1 MSGDSLQ
8 KMMKRRNDAM
18 YADAGIPNNNKIIAS
33 KMGPHGTFL
42 DSAQNHYKELATGEN
57 PELGKKIW
65 NENQQIFYLQF
76 LDSIVRGEIRLEDEV
91 RMWLKDDATWVSKL
105 FPETKSESTQVMMHR
120 IVINRELV
128 RIGVYNTPARVVGST
143 TESITFNTSFRQQAF
158 ESDYYALKQAG
169 GMEIFNRM
177 MAQLYSNLKASE
189 TYATI
194 STLSDFVSQYSRP
207 EQRYPFESRPPA
219 DPYAVMRLEQKN
231 LASLNKEGLGLE
243 MLSTKANEILSR
255 EFEKLVAWIVSPDDL
270 DFLHSSDNAK
280 NVFTF
285 ISGDQALANRSKTKE
300 PMRSEIA
307 FHVIPMLAENIHN
320 GSSEYLNTH
329 IISNGSLA
337 IFLND
342 HTESPAEKYL
352 SSMTDVYMIS
362 APTDAYDRYR
372 FIDCLTK
379 DFRFQAIDRCSSLLY
394 PDRSTRY
401 TGFPTGSQASL
412 SRMDYISRNAALPGH
427 INRNLINHFLENPRG
442 IFERHRTAA
451 TPENHATLDV
461 LVRYDPTIMNNEITR
476 ETTGGN
482 TLYPLTFMGEV
493 AEQRARLPHMRFCY
507 KTLAHRIFHGI
518 DNEAYG
524 VFQRGLTWASRM
536 SKGFAKIGEAFKDAQ
551 IADLAANAPAVVYTA
566 DTRAARK
573 ELRRNA
579 EIIAE
584 RATMLKPNKWGGMLS
599 EMNAGATAQ
608 VPYGYGNISGMYTI
622 LDAIQRGFGNKFD
635 AETQE
640 LVPKFI
646 PIYERVVNN
655 MMNCLPEHICLS
667 PSMVPYIHDSDE
679 MSDIMRVRIVAW
691 YTVFS
696 NFVPP
701 SYFFTGSGTTSTRAP
716 RNPVV
721 KNSKYL
727 GGLTTIGDLMKA
739 AAALDP
745 MNASK
750 DDLTRMYY
758 ISDLASKLCTF
769 PATDN
774 ITGVGGAIAAYN
786 DNTTFIGSERGIC
799 ATQLC
804 FVSESVNSSKLFYNA
819 TETGEVT
826 LEPAELHTIVD
837 DKDIDLIRG
846 KYRHEMKNNTF
857 TSSTSKTTLHP
868 DRISFSD
875 SLFAVAPYI
884 NPVFPLIGRT
894 TELLNPLT
902 FKLYRET
909 VYPAWM
915 KETRPK
921 AFDLRN
927 HLFHNNY
934 PLTGDSY
941 TYSAIDYA
949 LEYTAHLYNEKA
961 YKLFRQTHP
970 SVHEGLAH
978 LFFFPVNGNFNERA
992 PGRIEDFD
1000 RRWNL
1005 TYSYELRES
1014 IAGRLMCLRDITVQA
1029 LTAAYDNNICTPLS
1043 GTIIR
1048 RMETQRFK
1056 SFIGVSEGAI
1066 GMSVKGNYDQLQM
1079 FHAGVKTFRTEAS
1092 INHGAA
1098 VTEKE
1103 KVVVMEFCRGLE
1115 HLGGKGNGWVRDKVN
1130 VPAIMDDLRDPSINI
1145 MNRNMLNGATLG
1157 NDSNIFVLQ
1166 GISSNIGTNGGKQT
1180 IDVCGYWDQRDFVGR
1195 LHDCPEFED
1204 KNQKEWMYDGVAFT
1218 NFIYD
1223 FIKHRE
1229 SSELLPINKY
1239 SLRNIAQTRL
1249 LNFHCNMTSMRM
1261 HDRSHGIHTVTS
1273 RHALGEQREGSIAI
1287 ETSRGRIGY
1296 VTY

>member
-1 MSGDSLQ
+1 ML
-8 KMMKRRNDAM
+8 KRRNDAM
-18 YADAGIPNNNKIIAS
+18 YADSGIPNNNKIISS
-33 KMGPHGTFL
+33 KVGPHGSFI
-42 DSAQNHYKELATGEN
+42 DFAQNRFKEYATHEN
-57 PELGKKIW
+57 PELAKRLY

-76 LDSIVRGEIRLEDEV
+76 LDSIVRGEIRLEDDV
-91 RMWLKDDATWVSKL
+91 RMWLKDDETWVGQL
-105 FPETKSESTQVMMHR
+105 FPETRSESTQVMMHR
-120 IVINRELV
+120 IIINRELV
-128 RIGVYNTPARVVGST
+128 RIGVYNTPARVIGST

-158 ESDYYALKQAG
+158 ETDYYALKQPG
-169 GMEIFNRM
+169 GLEIFNLM
-177 MAQLYSNLKASE
+177 MTQLYSNLKGSE

-194 STLSDFVSQYSRP
+194 STLEDFVSQYSRP
-207 EQRYPFESRPPA
+207 EQRYPFESRPPS

-231 LASLNKEGLGLE
+231 LASLNKDGLGLE

-255 EFEKLVAWIVSPDDL
+255 EFEKLVAWILSPDDL
-270 DFLHSSDNAK
+270 DYLHSSSNAK

-285 ISGDQALANRSKTKE
+285 ISGTQALANRSKTTE

-320 GSSEYLNTH
+320 GSSEYLNTN

-352 SSMTDVYMIS
+352 SSMTDIYMIS
-362 APTDAYDRYR
+362 APSDVYDRYR
-372 FIDCLTK
+372 FVDCLTK

-401 TGFPTGSQASL
+401 TGVPAGSQPAL
-412 SRMDYISRNAALPGH
+412 TRKQYVNNRAAFPGH
-427 INRNLINHFLENPRG
+427 INRNLINKFLERPAS

-461 LVRYDPTIMNNEITR
+461 LVRYDPTIMNNDITR
-476 ETTGGN
+476 NTTGDN
-482 TLYPLTFMGEV
+482 TLYPLTFMGEL
-493 AEQRARLPHMRFCY
+493 AEQRARIPHMRFCY

-518 DNEAYG
+518 SNEAYG
-524 VFQRGLTWASRM
+524 VFQRGLAWANRM
-536 SKGFAKIGEAFKDAQ
+536 SKGSAQ
-551 IADLAANAPAVVYTA
+551 LGDEFIKKLIADNTTTVATVYTA
-566 DTRAARK
+566 DTLAARK
-573 ELRRNA
+573 GLFTKTN
-579 EIIAE
+579 IAAQE
-584 RATMLKPNKWGGMLS
+584 TTMLKPNKWGGMLS
-599 EMNAGATAQ
+599 AVDTSSKRT
-608 VPYGYGNISGMYTI
+608 PYGFGNISGMYTI
-622 LDAIQRGFGNKFD
+622 LDAIQSGSGGAFD
-635 AETQE
+635 DETVD
-640 LVPKFI
+640 LIPKFI

-655 MMNCLPEHICLS
+655 MLNCLPEHICLS

-691 YTVFS
+691 YTVFA
-696 NFVPP
+696 NFIPP
-701 SYFFTGSGTTSTRAP
+701 SYFRTTTSGTTSAAKSRPNITTD
-716 RNPVV
+716 NTLINKYV
-721 KNSKYL
+721 KASTKNVTEL
-727 GGLTTIGDLMKA
+727 INA
-739 AAALDP
+739 AAGLKT

-750 DDLTRMYY
+750 KDLEEMSY

-769 PATDN
+769 SGTTTIAN
-774 ITGVGGAIAAYN
+774 AIAAYN
-786 DNTTFIGSERGIC
+786 TASGNVVTDQNIC
-799 ATQLC
+799 VTQLC
-804 FVSESVNSSKLFYNA
+804 FVGDSTSTSKLFVDSSDTSNI
-819 TETGEVT
+819 T
-826 LEPAELHTIVD
+826 LLPVELRTQYTD
-837 DKDIDLIRG
+837 PTDTSLNFWNG
-846 KYRHEMKNNTF
+846 KYRHEMRNN
-857 TSSTSKTTLHP
+857 SLSGSPSNITLHP
-868 DRISFSD
+868 DRVSFSD

-884 NPVFPLIGRT
+884 DPTFPLIGRT
-894 TELLNPLT
+894 TQLLDPLT

-915 KETRPK
+915 SETKPK
-921 AFDLRN
+921 AFDFRN

-934 PLTGDSY
+934 PVTASSF
-941 TYSAIDYA
+941 TAATIDYSND
-949 LEYTAHLYNEKA
+949 YTAALYNENM
-961 YKLFRQTHP
+961 YKIFRERNP
-970 SVHEGLAH
+970 NVHEGLAH
-978 LFFFPVNGNFNERA
+978 LFFFPVNGNFNNRV

-1000 RRWNL
+1000 RRWIL
-1005 TYSYELRES
+1005 THSYELREG
-1014 IAGRLMCLRDITVQA
+1014 IAGRLMCLRDITVQSIF
-1029 LTAAYDNNICTPLS
+1029 AAYENNICTPLS

-1056 SFIGVSEGAI
+1056 SFIGVSDGAI
-1066 GMSVKGNYDQLQM
+1066 GMSVKGDYDQLQM

-1103 KVVVMEFCRGLE
+1103 KVVIMEFCRGLE

-1130 VPAIMDDLRDPSINI
+1130 IPAILDDLRDPAIDS
-1145 MNRNMLNGATLG
+1145 MNRNMLNGALLG

-1218 NFIYD
+1218 NFVYD

-1229 SSELLPINKY
+1229 SQELLPINKY

-1249 LNFHCNMTSMRM
+1249 INFHCNMTSMRM
-1261 HDRSHGIHTVTS
+1261 HDRSHGIHTVAS

-1296 VTY
+1296 VTN